1 MGFGSIDFP
10 KPITFINT
18 SRGAVVNTADLLDA
32 IDEKSKSAALDVIEF
47 RVDL

>member
-1 MGFGSIDFP
+1 MPGTSETKGIVDGVWLDRFS

-32 IDEKSKSAALDVIEF
+32 
-47 RVDL
+47 